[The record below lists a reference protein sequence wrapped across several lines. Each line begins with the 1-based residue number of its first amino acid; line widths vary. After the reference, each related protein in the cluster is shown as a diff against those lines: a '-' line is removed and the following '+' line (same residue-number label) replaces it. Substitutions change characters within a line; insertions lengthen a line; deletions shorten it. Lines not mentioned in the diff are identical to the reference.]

1 MDKRII
7 IKDRIAKEKE
17 RKKEQEKKS
26 RDYLKKALREEFYF
40 GKRTEKEER
49 DFYRSIGKIINESKL
64 ENKKQPLKELTKT
77 KDIINEYCEL
87 LYKKCFDKIVLE
99 ITENNINLNIE
110 ECRKLEIKEYNISKI
125 FEYVNKDIFQNILIN
140 DLKIFL
146 EEVINSQIT
155 IGELNLP
162 KFFIENARVEI
173 LMNIV
178 DFITKQIIDKV
189 LFLVLDK
196 EDSEIQL
203 KKDLI
208 MKQYI
213 KYSEKTNKIHFDN
226 LSLEEEFTLFLLKK
240 IREPG
245 CLYKKTYNVEEVEN
259 HKYFYSQNLQKIY
272 FKSMRGL
279 NFLSEEEKNKMCC
292 FIIEN
297 DNNSNKNKFY
307 SSFEERKGE
316 IEELL
321 KEFKNYGNEF
331 LLEDIRT
338 FKAFYRV
345 LYMSKLQK
353 KDSHYR
359 MSYYSMAQEALKN
372 KDIELIEYI
381 EIGSEYEENREIV
394 NRSHSYIEILKNR
407 IQLELELCYS
417 SKEKMRILNEIVEIQ
432 EKIIRDLIYKLNP
445 LEASIKI
452 KNLSLDILDII
463 FN

>member
-1 MDKRII
+1 MDKEII
-7 IKDRIAKEKE
+7 RKDRIAEEKE
-17 RKKEQEKKS
+17 RRKDQEKKS
-26 RDYLKKALREEFYF
+26 RNYLKKALREEFYF
-40 GKRTEKEER
+40 EERTEKEER
-49 DFYRSIGKIINESKL
+49 KFYRGILKKINECKL
-64 ENKKQPLKELTKT
+64 ENKKQPLKELIKT
-77 KDIINEYCEL
+77 KNIINEYCEL
-87 LYKKCFDKIVLE
+87 LYGKYYSQIYLE
-99 ITENNINLNIE
+99 ENNKNFNVIDYKESIE
-110 ECRKLEIKEYNISKI
+110 KVDGIEKI
-125 FEYVNKDIFQNILIN
+125 FEMVNDNLSQEEIVTNEFE
-140 DLKIFL
+140 IFL
-146 EEVINSQIT
+146 EGVIKIQVIIEKLKIPN
-155 IGELNLP
+155 
-162 KFFIENARVEI
+162 FFIEDAHTKI
-173 LMNIV
+173 LMNMV
-178 DFITKQIIDKV
+178 GFVTKQVVNIV
-189 LFLVLDK
+189 LFSLFDK
-196 EDSEIQL
+196 EESEILL

-208 MKQYI
+208 IKEYK
-213 KYSEKTNKIHFDN
+213 KYSEKINKIYQKN
-226 LSLEEEFTLFLLKK
+226 LSLEEEFSLFLLKK
-240 IREPG
+240 MKEPG
-245 CLYKKTYNVEEVEN
+245 YLYKKTYNLEEVEN

-432 EKIIRDLIYKLNP
+432 EKTIRDLIYKLNP

>member
-1 MDKRII
+1 M
-7 IKDRIAKEKE
+7 
-17 RKKEQEKKS
+17 
-26 RDYLKKALREEFYF
+26 KKALREEFYF

-99 ITENNINLNIE
+99 ITENNINLNTE

-213 KYSEKTNKIHFDN
+213 KYSEKTNKIYFDN

-432 EKIIRDLIYKLNP
+432 EKTIRDLIYKLNP